1 MDAQLTAMYMH
12 KKRSYWGR
20 HGGDVVFT
28 TVPVFL
34 ITVAMIMNSYDSIM
48 KQARA
53 NWATNK
59 CNPLYMPFAGQIMPQ
74 PGQSAG
80 KTTADNFDY
89 CIHNNISSVFG
100 VLLMPLE
107 FLSFMIINTLDLM
120 VQGMVGTMKLQAYIA
135 GMLKKSAKETNNQ
148 LGDFIIALTIT
159 FAKIRDAMA
168 RSSATILTGV
178 YTTYTVYNI
187 IVSGLMNITTIMVE
201 LLIIFAGAITGLFI
215 IGYILCT
222 NPLTFYIGITLIV
235 VSVMSL
241 QLVFLPTLII
251 YILIQIFM
259 SATFGKSAEQA
270 PFAPHP

>member
-1 MDAQLTAMYMH
+1 
-12 KKRSYWGR
+12 
-20 HGGDVVFT
+20 
-28 TVPVFL
+28 
-34 ITVAMIMNSYDSIM
+34 
-48 KQARA
+48 
-53 NWATNK
+53 
-59 CNPLYMPFAGQIMPQ
+59 
-74 PGQSAG
+74 
-80 KTTADNFDY
+80 
-89 CIHNNISSVFG
+89 
-100 VLLMPLE
+100 
-107 FLSFMIINTLDLM
+107 
-120 VQGMVGTMKLQAYIA
+120 
-135 GMLKKSAKETNNQ
+135 MLKKSAKETNNQ

-222 NPLTFYIGITLIV
+222 NPLTFYIGLTLIV

-259 SATFGKSAEQA
+259 SATFGKSAEQP

>member
-34 ITVAMIMNSYDSIM
+34 ITVTMIMNSYDSIM

-120 VQGMVGTMKLQAYIA
+120 VQGMVGTMK
-135 GMLKKSAKETNNQ
+135 
-148 LGDFIIALTIT
+148 
-159 FAKIRDAMA
+159 
-168 RSSATILTGV
+168 
-178 YTTYTVYNI
+178 
-187 IVSGLMNITTIMVE
+187 
-201 LLIIFAGAITGLFI
+201 
-215 IGYILCT
+215 
-222 NPLTFYIGITLIV
+222 
-235 VSVMSL
+235 
-241 QLVFLPTLII
+241 
-251 YILIQIFM
+251 
-259 SATFGKSAEQA
+259 
-270 PFAPHP
+270 